1 MKIKMCA
8 FLCAFGLFSTAYAY
22 QGYDNRPES
31 YFYVKNGKVSKRVAK
46 TGGGMW
52 QGYLAASWRFK
63 NGKTLRVEEPTEGIG
78 GKFEGMKKSTLEN
91 LASWTINDKEVI
103 RVKRPK
109 GVPKGYKCVREQS
122 NKTEIYCV
130 KW

>member
-1 MKIKMCA
+1 MCA
-8 FLCAFGLFSTAYAY
+8 FLCAFGLFSAAYAY

-46 TGGGMW
+46 TGGGVA
-52 QGYLAASWRFK
+52 QGYAYKDLHFK
-63 NGKTLRVEEPTEGIG
+63 NGKTLNIVEPPEE
-78 GKFEGMKKSTLEN
+78 SN
-91 LASWTINDKEVI
+91 SVSWTINDKEVI
-103 RVKRPK
+103 KVKRPK
-109 GVPKGYKCVREQS
+109 GVPKGYKCVMEQS